1 MVRPSATERLPV
13 KEFCPWHAGTGAIL
27 QCHPSGFGAKA
38 AYFLIRSL
46 WACMHVRCVHCG
58 SVMLGGDIDTGSSDD
73 SDEELEMGIAD
84 DRGNERRRPPGNL

>member
-1 MVRPSATERLPV
+1 
-13 KEFCPWHAGTGAIL
+13 
-27 QCHPSGFGAKA
+27 
-38 AYFLIRSL
+38 
-46 WACMHVRCVHCG
+46 MHVRCVHCG